1 MRPLALFA
9 YGSGNHGFY
18 LDVLRDSVPT
28 RFPCRTLSMTYAL
41 LFVAI
46 VAEVIATSALKAAE
60 GFTRLVPSLIVIVGY
75 GVAFVCLSLTL
86 KTIPVGIA
94 YATWSGVGIVL
105 VAGVG
110 WALYGQSLDLAG
122 AVGLGL
128 IIAGVLIVNLV
139 SKTAVH

>member
-1 MRPLALFA
+1 
-9 YGSGNHGFY
+9 
-18 LDVLRDSVPT
+18 
-28 RFPCRTLSMTYAL
+28 MTYAL

-94 YATWSGVGIVL
+94 YATWSGFGIVL